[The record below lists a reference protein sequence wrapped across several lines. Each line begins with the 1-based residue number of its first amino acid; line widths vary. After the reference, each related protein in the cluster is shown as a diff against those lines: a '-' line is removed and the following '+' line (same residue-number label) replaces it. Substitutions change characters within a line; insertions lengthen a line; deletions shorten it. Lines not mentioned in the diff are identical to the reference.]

1 MAGVL
6 KDTDDPAWWEVARG
20 HQAGALGD
28 RGREVAHA
36 QLGDPAV
43 DQQLPRPRPH
53 LLTWVETQQR
63 RDGLGY
69 IGPAGVH
76 GSLEDLAALH
86 VTAEHQ
92 SACLTGAGIAAV
104 HRPAVWSLGAG
115 HDHGAQ
121 ARAAEDK
128 PFGDEL
134 LHSAGGSL
142 VANAVLT
149 AEFGSAGQ
157 LVAGGVVRAGLI
169 EAGQDVGADGVG
181 DLAIG
186 RLPREGHEVASQ
198 GSSSRTG
205 LIRDPS
211 GFGTW

>member
-53 LLTWVETQQR
+53 LLAWVETQQR

-76 GSLEDLAALH
+76 GSLEDLTALH
-86 VTAEHQ
+86 VTAEHEP
-92 SACLTGAGIAAV
+92 AGLTGAGIAAV
-104 HRPAVWSLGAG
+104 HRPAVRPLGAW
-115 HDHGAQ
+115 HDH
-121 ARAAEDK
+121 RAEAGSADDE

-134 LHSAGGSL
+134 LHSAGGGL
-142 VANAVLT
+142 VTDAVLT

-157 LVAGGVVRAGLI
+157 LV
-169 EAGQDVGADGVG
+169 VG
-181 DLAIG
+181 DRVPV
-186 RLPREGHEVASQ
+186 RLGAPAAPGVRHQAA
-198 GSSSRTG
+198 T
-205 LIRDPS
+205 
-211 GFGTW
+211 